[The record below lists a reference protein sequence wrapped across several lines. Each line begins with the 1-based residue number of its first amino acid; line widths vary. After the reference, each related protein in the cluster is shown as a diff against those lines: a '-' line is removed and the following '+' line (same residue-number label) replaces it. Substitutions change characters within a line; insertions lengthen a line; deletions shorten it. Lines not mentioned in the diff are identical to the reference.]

1 MGLEDLLQPWAA
13 EVPGE
18 FFKVTSDDV
27 MRHLVHL
34 KSE

>member
-1 MGLEDLLQPWAA
+1 MGLENMLQPWPA
-13 EVPGE
+13 EVAGE

-27 MRHLVHL
+27 MRHLAHL